1 MISDLVEVYCLSEN
15 LTKKI
20 DTHFGKSKIGRKSV
34 LSRAEYITMAIIKQK
49 RGISTNKD
57 LYELVRLCMQKDFP
71 NLPSYQQFCKGL
83 EENFKYVALI
93 AQVLAQMNKPQ
104 IEGEYFVDSSALEM
118 CKSIYNNDVKL
129 GNGIADF
136 GKNLEGWFFGFKLH
150 LIITKNMEVVS
161 FKFSTAST
169 SDIAALDDKMVDG
182 LKGYII
188 GDKGYISSDKA
199 RHFSKKDLT
208 LISRGRKNMKK
219 TPVNKY
225 VLFLLAKRQRIESV
239 FGQLKNTFTLVNRKL
254 RSVKSFFS
262 NACTALISYMISKKP
277 DLLYLDYDCVNDFA
291 DLTIS

>member
-1 MISDLVEVYCLSEN
+1 MISDLVEVYCLSDN

-20 DTHFGKSKIGRKSV
+20 DDYFKKSKIGRKS
-34 LSRAEYITMAIIKQK
+34 LLNRAEYITLAIIKQK

-57 LYELVRLCMQKDFP
+57 LYEMVKLCMQKDFS

-93 AQVLAQMNKPQ
+93 AQILASMNKSH
-104 IEGEYFVDSSALEM
+104 IEGEYFIDSSALEM

-129 GNGIADF
+129 GNGIADL

-150 LIITKNMEVVS
+150 LIITKNMEIVS

-169 SDIAALDDKMVDG
+169 SDIAALDDKFVHG
-182 LKGYII
+182 LKGYLI
-188 GDKGYISSDKA
+188 GDKGYISFHKA
-199 RHFSKKDLT
+199 RHFSKKGLT

-219 TPVNKY
+219 TPINKY
-225 VLFLLAKRQRIESV
+225 ILSLLAKRQRIETV
-239 FGQLKNTFTLVNRKL
+239 FGQLKNTFSLINRKL

-262 NACTALISYMISKKP
+262 NACSALISYMIKQKP
-277 DLLYLDYDCVNDFA
+277 ELLSLDYYNFDM
-291 DLTIS
+291 LSIS